1 MATYSKP
8 YDAIFKRAEDVFNAG
23 QKQDALQL
31 LHDLITSR
39 RYRAWQKVHE
49 KIKSK
54 YIELSVDMR
63 RGRFDKLDDLI
74 RVLLSNEGFQN
85 VKLVYL
91 GGLWVMIELESLKT
105 KKKLMQHVGVA
116 SWFNRLC
123 NAQSD

>member
-8 YDAIFKRAEDVFNAG
+8 YDAIFKRAEEVFNAG

-74 RVLLSNEGFQN
+74 QHCIICQQVIVTSLA
-85 VKLVYL
+85 KLARSHEQAL
-91 GGLWVMIELESLKT
+91 KRALEEPT
-105 KKKLMQHVGVA
+105 I
-116 SWFNRLC
+116 
-123 NAQSD
+123 